1 MIVTHGTAMSIYA
14 ARVLRV
20 DPLAFWRSLSM
31 PTAVVLD
38 ANEMKIIDVPDTP
51 ADR

>member
-31 PTAVVLD
+31 PTAVVLNG
-38 ANEMKIIDVPDTP
+38 NEMKVIDVRDTSTG
-51 ADR
+51 R